1 MREQRLSARE
11 HISEGERLM
20 LIGLL
25 TLAKSHN
32 KALRDIE
39 AAAYSITREVDRE
52 GALLDG
58 TGGHTSDALFC
69 DYEVDDLLRRLG
81 LTVQAQGD
89 PAPAPPAQE

>member
-1 MREQRLSARE
+1 MTEQRLSARE

-39 AAAYSITREVDRE
+39 TAAYSITREVDRE
-52 GALLDG
+52 GALVDG
-58 TGGHTSDALFC
+58 MGHTSDALFC

-89 PAPAPPAQE
+89 PAPEQER